1 VVRHS
6 AHFLASASRT
16 DAHRPGNNP
25 SLPNVVATGSLVGS
39 GPAVSLLL
47 ANWPAPARV
56 RARRCID
63 LSWRVVTPPEQPSSE
78 SDIPEQFRIRQ
89 AKRERLLADG
99 RTPYPVEVARTHTLA
114 EIRRA
119 YPDLEA
125 NTETGQVVGV
135 AGRVMFA
142 RNSGKLC
149 FATLQEGDGTHLQA
163 MISLDRVGQ
172 ESLDAWKSDVD
183 LGDIVFVH
191 GEVISSRRGELSV
204 LGDSWQIV
212 SKALRPLPVAHKE
225 MSEEARVRQR
235 YVDLIVRPEARTI
248 ARQRV
253 AVVRAVR
260 EALHRRGFLEVETP
274 MLQTLAGGAAA
285 RPFVTHSNALD
296 ADLYLRIAP
305 ELFLKRCLVGGFERV
320 FELNRVFRNEG
331 ADSTHSPEFAMLE
344 TYQAYGTYDDSAVAT
359 REIIQEVADEAIGT
373 RKLPLPDGSIYDID
387 GEWDSIQM
395 YPSLSEALGE
405 EISPV
410 TPAERLWQIADRLGV
425 DIPRDRG
432 FGHGKLV
439 EELWEHTVGNKL
451 WAPTFVRDFPVET
464 TPLTAPHRTI
474 EGVTEKWD
482 LYVRHIELA
491 TGYSELIDPV
501 IQRERFEAQARAAAA
516 GDDEAMALDE
526 DFLAAL
532 EYAMPPSTGTGMGID
547 RLLMA
552 LTGLSIRETVLF
564 PIVRRQ
570 IN

>member
-1 VVRHS
+1 MSS
-6 AHFLASASRT
+6 ADTPDSGTASA
-16 DAHRPGNNP
+16 
-25 SLPNVVATGSLVGS
+25 ATSD
-39 GPAVSLLL
+39 P
-47 ANWPAPARV
+47 
-56 RARRCID
+56 D
-63 LSWRVVTPPEQPSSE
+63 L
-78 SDIPEQFRIRQ
+78 PEQFRIRQ
-89 AKRERLLADG
+89 GKRERLIAEG
-99 RTPYPVEVARTHTLA
+99 RDPYPVEVPRTHTLA
-114 EIRRA
+114 EIRKA
-119 YPDLEA
+119 YPDLPA
-125 NTETGQVVGV
+125 GTETGQSVGV
-135 AGRVMFA
+135 AGRVVFA

-163 MISLDRVGQ
+163 MVSFDKVGAESLDR
-172 ESLDAWKSDVD
+172 WKTDVD
-183 LGDIVFVH
+183 LGDIVFLH

-204 LGDSWQIV
+204 LADSWQII

-225 MSEEARVRQR
+225 MSEESRVRQR

-248 ARQRV
+248 ARQRI

-260 EALHRRGFLEVETP
+260 SALERRGFLEVETP
-274 MLQTLAGGAAA
+274 ILQTLAGGAAA

-296 ADLYLRIAP
+296 ADLFLRIAP
-305 ELFLKRCLVGGFERV
+305 ELFLKRCLVGGFEKV

-344 TYQAYGTYDDSAVAT
+344 TYQAYGTYEDSAIVT

-373 RKLPLPDGSIYDID
+373 RQVPLPDGSTYDLD
-387 GEWDSIQM
+387 GEWATVEM

-405 EISPV
+405 EI
-410 TPAERLWQIADRLGV
+410 TPETTAAHLWSIVDRLGV
-425 DIPRDRG
+425 EIPRDRG
-432 FGHGKLV
+432 YGHGKLI
-439 EELWEHTVGNKL
+439 EELWEHTVGETL

-464 TPLTAPHRTI
+464 TPLTRSHRSI
-474 EGVTEKWD
+474 PGVTEKWD
-482 LYVRHIELA
+482 LYIRRFELA

-516 GDDEAMALDE
+516 GDDEAMLLDD

-532 EYAMPPSTGTGMGID
+532 EYAMPPTTGTGMGID

-570 IN
+570 GS